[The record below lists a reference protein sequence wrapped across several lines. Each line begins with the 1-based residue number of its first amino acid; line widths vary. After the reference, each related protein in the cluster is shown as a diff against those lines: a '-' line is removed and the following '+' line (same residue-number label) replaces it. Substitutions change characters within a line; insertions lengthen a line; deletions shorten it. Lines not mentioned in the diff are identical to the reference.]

1 MDTQQQYKQDSQG
14 RLVPVE
20 SIKEID
26 LMRDDLVM
34 EIVAQDE
41 QTHTQLAAFKQKV
54 FGDVRAFVE
63 LSAEKYGAKI
73 GGRKGNISLL
83 SYDGKYKVLIANQD
97 HIVFD
102 ERIQAAKSL
111 IDECIKSWTA
121 GASMEIKALIDRAF
135 EVDKEGRL
143 NTGRILTLRRV
154 NIDDARWHQAMQAIG
169 DSIQVVGSKSYV
181 RVYRRKGDND
191 VYEQISL
198 DIAGV

>member
-34 EIVAQDE
+34 EIVAQAE

-181 RVYRRKGDND
+181 RVYRRKGDSD

>member
-34 EIVAQDE
+34 EIVDQAKKVHE
-41 QTHTQLAAFKQKV
+41 SLAAFKNKA
-54 FGDVRAFVE
+54 FGDVRAFVD

-83 SYDGKYKVLIANQD
+83 SFDGKYKVLIANQD

-102 ERIQAAKSL
+102 ERIQAAKAL
-111 IDECIKSWTA
+111 IDECIKDWTT
-121 GASMEIKALIDRAF
+121 GASAEIKALIDRAF
-135 EVDKEGRL
+135 EVDKEGKL

-154 NIDDARWHQAMQAIG
+154 NIVDKRWHQAMQAIS

-181 RVYRRKGDND
+181 RVYRRKGDSD
-191 VYEQISL
+191 VYEQVAL

>member
-34 EIVAQDE
+34 EIVAQAE

>member
-1 MDTQQQYKQDSQG
+1 MNEQYKQDSHG
-14 RLVPVE
+14 RLVPIE

-26 LMRDDLVM
+26 LMRDDLVT
-34 EIVAQDE
+34 EIV
-41 QTHTQLAAFKQKV
+41 TQAKQVHEALAAFKNKA

-63 LSAEKYGAKI
+63 LSAEKYGARI
-73 GGRKGNISLL
+73 GGRKGNVSLL
-83 SYDGKYKVLIANQD
+83 SFDGKYKVLIANQD

-111 IDECIKSWTA
+111 IDECIKGWTA

-154 NIDDARWHQAMQAIG
+154 NISDPRWQEAMKAIS
-169 DSIQVVGSKSYV
+169 DSVQVVGSKSYV
-181 RVYRRKGDND
+181 RVYCRKSETDE
-191 VYEQISL
+191 YEQMAL

>member
-34 EIVAQDE
+34 EIVAQAE
-41 QTHTQLAAFKQKV
+41 QTHAKLADFKQKV

-63 LSAEKYGAKI
+63 LSAEKYNAKI

-97 HIVFD
+97 NIVFD

-111 IDECIKSWTA
+111 IDECIKDWTT
-121 GASMEIKALIDRAF
+121 GASAEIKALIDRAF

-154 NIDDARWHQAMQAIG
+154 NIVDGRWQDAMQAIS

-181 RVYRRKGDND
+181 RVYRRKGDSD
-191 VYEQISL
+191 AYEQISL

>member
-34 EIVAQDE
+34 EIVDQAKKVHE
-41 QTHTQLAAFKQKV
+41 SLAAFKNKA
-54 FGDVRAFVE
+54 FGDVRAFVD

-83 SYDGKYKVLIANQD
+83 SFDGKYKVLIANQD

-102 ERIQAAKSL
+102 ERIQAAKAL
-111 IDECIKSWTA
+111 IDECIKDWTT
-121 GASMEIKALIDRAF
+121 GASAEIKALIDRAF
-135 EVDKEGRL
+135 EVDKEGKL

-154 NIDDARWHQAMQAIG
+154 NIVDKRWQDAMQAIS

-181 RVYRRKGDND
+181 RVYCRKGDSD
-191 VYEQISL
+191 VYEQVAL

>member
-1 MDTQQQYKQDSQG
+1 MDTKQQYKQDSQG

-34 EIVAQDE
+34 EIVAQAE
-41 QTHTQLAAFKQKV
+41 QTHAQLATFKQKV

-63 LSAEKYGAKI
+63 LSAERYGAKI

-154 NIDDARWHQAMQAIG
+154 NIDDDRWHQAMQAIS

-181 RVYRRKGDND
+181 RVYRRKGDSD
-191 VYEQISL
+191 VYEQVAL

>member
-34 EIVAQDE
+34 EIVAQAE
-41 QTHTQLAAFKQKV
+41 QTHAKLADFKQKV

-63 LSAEKYGAKI
+63 LSAERYGAKI

-121 GASMEIKALIDRAF
+121 GASNEIKALIDRAF

-154 NIDDARWHQAMQAIG
+154 NIDDDRWHQAMQAIS

-181 RVYRRKGDND
+181 RVYRRKGDSD

>member
-34 EIVAQDE
+34 EIVDQAKKVHE
-41 QTHTQLAAFKQKV
+41 SLAAFKNKA
-54 FGDVRAFVE
+54 FGDVRAFVD

-83 SYDGKYKVLIANQD
+83 SFDGKYKVLIANQD

-102 ERIQAAKSL
+102 ERIQAAKAL
-111 IDECIKSWTA
+111 IDECIKDWTT
-121 GASMEIKALIDRAF
+121 GASAEIKALIDRAF
-135 EVDKEGRL
+135 EVDKEGKL

-154 NIDDARWHQAMQAIG
+154 NIVDKRWHQAMQAIS

-181 RVYRRKGDND
+181 RVYRRKSGSD
-191 VYEQISL
+191 VYEQVAL